1 MVKNLKTTTVS
12 RTEYLNYLGKAKQFY
27 STMLTC
33 LQDHEW
39 DTILLL
45 GVHAAISIT
54 DALLI
59 FQVGQRS
66 ISKAHQDVIY
76 LLLQSL
82 PDKEDV
88 RQNSNR
94 LSQIL
99 NEKHSIEYES
109 RRFTEKEARDFVK
122 KVERYFVWVEQQLP
136 K

>member
-1 MVKNLKTTTVS
+1 M
-12 RTEYLNYLGKAKQFY
+12 
-27 STMLTC
+27 MIC

-39 DTILLL
+39 DTVLLL
-45 GVHAAISIT
+45 GVHAAICIT

-59 FQVGQRS
+59 FHVGKRS
-66 ISKAHQDVIY
+66 ISKSHQDTMY
-76 LLLQSL
+76 LLIQSL